1 MQEHCSVPECTEE
14 GIASIDGRVLCR
26 THFLTSSYQRLEAIS
41 GQIHRQEF
49 QERQADA
56 AGRFLEGCMHDAADI
71 ACAVGAPSNLERA
84 RVLDVLLWASELHSR
99 LRRGPRMPAR
109 IPVLLRSGAPEGSW
123 EEQTETQL
131 LSRHGAQ
138 LRCRHELR
146 VDERLTCVR
155 LDNGRQAE
163 ARVAWVARKGAEG
176 LEVGIEFLVDK
187 NFWGLSLD
195 GSISLADRD
204 RGSGSSARSNFSADS
219 GEL

>member
-99 LRRGPRMPAR
+99 LRRGPRVPAR
-109 IPVLLRSGAPEGSW
+109 IPVLLRSAAPEGPW

-138 LRCRHELR
+138 FRCRHELR
-146 VDERLTCVR
+146 VDERLACVR

-163 ARVAWVARKGAEG
+163 ARVAWIARKGAEG
-176 LEVGIEFLVDK
+176 LEVGIEFLTDK

-204 RGSGSSARSNFSADS
+204 RGSGKSARSNLSADS

>member
-99 LRRGPRMPAR
+99 LRHGISAQE
-109 IPVLLRSGAPEGSW
+109 IF
-123 EEQTETQL
+123 
-131 LSRHGAQ
+131 RHMAVQ
-138 LRCRHELR
+138 RDLPIHR
-146 VDERLTCVR
+146 
-155 LDNGRQAE
+155 
-163 ARVAWVARKGAEG
+163 RK
-176 LEVGIEFLVDK
+176 
-187 NFWGLSLD
+187 
-195 GSISLADRD
+195 
-204 RGSGSSARSNFSADS
+204 
-219 GEL
+219 